1 MAFREI
7 AALLRSDL
15 TLVIS
20 EYEMRWLQDSFP
32 IDPAKLVYLPFML
45 RQFSQ
50 NVKTFIEREHFV
62 SIGNFRHAPNW
73 DAVLQLRELWPN
85 IRRQLPSA
93 ELHVYGAY
101 PPKKATQLD
110 SPAHGFRVKGWAPSA
125 EKVVSEA
132 RVMLAPLRFGAG
144 LKGKLLDA
152 AVLGTPAVTSGIG
165 AEGMYGDEPAPA
177 LIADEV
183 SDFVESAVR
192 LYSDEIVWSD
202 YSARGP
208 DLAINRFDEAR
219 HGQNLLGRLDEV
231 LSGLERHR
239 QRDFIGGMLRHHS
252 LKSTQYMAQWIEAKN
267 RH

>member
-1 MAFREI
+1 
-7 AALLRSDL
+7 
-15 TLVIS
+15 
-20 EYEMRWLQDSFP
+20 
-32 IDPAKLVYLPFML
+32 
-45 RQFSQ
+45 
-50 NVKTFIEREHFV
+50 
-62 SIGNFRHAPNW
+62 
-73 DAVLQLRELWPN
+73 
-85 IRRQLPSA
+85 
-93 ELHVYGAY
+93 
-101 PPKKATQLD
+101 
-110 SPAHGFRVKGWAPSA
+110 
-125 EKVVSEA
+125 
-132 RVMLAPLRFGAG
+132 MLAPLRFGAG

-202 YSARGP
+202 FSARGP